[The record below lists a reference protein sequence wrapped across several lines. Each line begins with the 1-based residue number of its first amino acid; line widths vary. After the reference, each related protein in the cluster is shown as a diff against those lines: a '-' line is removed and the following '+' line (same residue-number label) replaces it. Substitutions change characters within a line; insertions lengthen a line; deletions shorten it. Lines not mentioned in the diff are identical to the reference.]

1 MAKERGKGLAVRVVD
16 RAYRLLTRL
25 GLGASHRQ
33 LLSVRGRR
41 TGRVYTT
48 PVDVMELDGRR
59 WLVAAYGPGSWVRNA
74 RAAGEVVLSR
84 GGRSRTY
91 RVVEAE
97 PSEAI
102 PVLRRYLAEVRI
114 AGPYFDATPD
124 SPDDA
129 LLAELPRH
137 PVFALV
143 PTPPTP

>member
-1 MAKERGKGLAVRVVD
+1 MAKARGRGVAVRVVD

-25 GLGASHRQ
+25 GLGASYRH

-41 TGRVYTT
+41 SGRVYTT

-59 WLVAAYGPGSWVRNA
+59 WLVAAYGPGSWVKNA

-84 GGRSRTY
+84 GGRSRAY

-97 PSEAI
+97 PSEAVA
-102 PVLRRYLAEVRI
+102 VLRRYLEEVRV
-114 AGPYFDATPD
+114 ARPYFDATPE
-124 SPDDA
+124 SPDEA

-137 PVFALV
+137 PVLALD
-143 PTPPTP
+143 PQA